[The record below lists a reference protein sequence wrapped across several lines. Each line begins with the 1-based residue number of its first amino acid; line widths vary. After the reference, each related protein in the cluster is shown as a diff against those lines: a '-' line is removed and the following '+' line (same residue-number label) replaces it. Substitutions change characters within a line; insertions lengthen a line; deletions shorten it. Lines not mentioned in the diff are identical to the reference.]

1 MEEVRCLEGEL
12 AAAEP
17 KRLRFA
23 LWHTA
28 GRLVRTG
35 RRLILRL
42 SADWPWVR
50 QLRAAFARLRALTA
64 AA

>member
-1 MEEVRCLEGEL
+1 MDSAVEAIEL

-35 RRLILRL
+35 RRLVLRL
-42 SADWPWVR
+42 SPDWPWVR